1 VAVSYQSVSR
11 YWPLQLT
18 ETGLFLAL
26 ALALAGLCFW
36 WLGRRLS

>member
-1 VAVSYQSVSR
+1 VVVSYQPVSH
-11 YWPLQLT
+11 YWPLQLA

-36 WLGRRLS
+36 RLGRRLS

>member
-1 VAVSYQSVSR
+1 MSYHPVSS

-18 ETGLFLAL
+18 ETGLLLVL

-36 WLGRRLS
+36 RLDRRLS